1 MNEDDFVA
9 RMITVVNRLNERIQR
24 LAELDALVLQKI
36 NALRF

>member
-1 MNEDDFVA
+1 MNEDEFVA
-9 RMITVVNRLNERIQR
+9 LMLTVVNRLNERIQR